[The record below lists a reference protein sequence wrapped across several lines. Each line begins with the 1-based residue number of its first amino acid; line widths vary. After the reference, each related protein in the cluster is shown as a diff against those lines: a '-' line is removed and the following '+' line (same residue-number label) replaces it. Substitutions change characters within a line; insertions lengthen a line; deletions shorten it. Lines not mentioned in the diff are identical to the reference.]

1 MSPSSLEELGHQA
14 VVFIDDI
21 CLDVDLNILCG
32 GNGAFILFHES
43 VEIGREAWKGD
54 MQDDLARYNG
64 LQNRRVRIV
73 AGEPGVEPVRDGKE
87 FFAIG
92 HFVMRVGGQ
101 I

>member
-1 MSPSSLEELGHQA
+1 
-14 VVFIDDI
+14 
-21 CLDVDLNILCG
+21 
-32 GNGAFILFHES
+32 
-43 VEIGREAWKGD
+43 

-101 I
+101 FNDDADDDGRWN